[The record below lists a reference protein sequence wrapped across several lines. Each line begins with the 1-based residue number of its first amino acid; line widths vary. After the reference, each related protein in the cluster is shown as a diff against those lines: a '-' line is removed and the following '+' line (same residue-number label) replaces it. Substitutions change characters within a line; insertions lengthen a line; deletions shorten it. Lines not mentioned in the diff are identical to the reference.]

1 MVGKLPLNLMLK
13 YVYPRLGKIDSSVI
27 VGPTVGEDA
36 AIIDLGNGRVLVVHS
51 DAITGATESLGWLAV
66 HIVSNDIA
74 VRGAKPRWFLI
85 SLFLPEGD
93 AEATVDKIMAQVDM
107 AAKELDVMV
116 IGGHTETTDSV
127 KRPIAGTVSMGL
139 TTKDLYVTT
148 SGAKNGDYVIVTKGV
163 GIEGTAI
170 ICTDLSNLLRERG
183 VGEETISRGTKLLSM
198 VSVVKEALLLAEN
211 RLATSMHDPT
221 EAGLIGGLSEVAY
234 ASKKTIEVY
243 ENKIPILNETK
254 IISSALNIDPFRLIS
269 SGTLVATVPPDR
281 ISKALK
287 VLDENDIPAEVV
299 GRVKEFNGNLVEI
312 HGEGGSVETVR
323 TVYVTDEL
331 FRLLS
336 ALSCRKNPP

>member
-1 MVGKLPLNLMLK
+1 MLK
-13 YVYPRLGKIDSSVI
+13 YVYPRLGKIDPSVI

-36 AIIDLGNGRVLVVHS
+36 AIIDLGNGRVLVIHS
-51 DAITGATESLGWLAV
+51 DAITGAIESLGWLAV

-74 VRGAKPRWFLI
+74 VRGARPKWFLM

-93 AEATVDKIMAQVDM
+93 VEVIVDKIMAQVDR
-107 AAKELDVMV
+107 AAKELDIMV
-116 IGGHTETTDSV
+116 VGGHTETTDSI

-148 SGAKNGDYVIVTKGV
+148 SGAKNGDYIIVTKGV
-163 GIEGTAI
+163 GIEGTAV

-183 VGEETISRGTKLLSM
+183 VSEETISRGTKLLSM

-211 RLATSMHDPT
+211 KLVTSMHDPT

-243 ENKIPILNETK
+243 ENRIPVFSETK
-254 IISSALNIDPFRLIS
+254 IISSALNIDPYRLIS
-269 SGTLVATVPPDR
+269 SGTLVATIPPDR

-287 VLDENDIPAEVV
+287 VLDENNVPAEVI

-312 HGEGGSVETVR
+312 HGKDGSVETVR
-323 TVYVTDEL
+323 TVYMTDEL
-331 FRLLS
+331 FRLWG
-336 ALSCRKNPP
+336 ALSSEISPR